1 MSGSKVKKQRRPAK
15 KLVTSLKDLED
26 ALPATNIGEEI
37 SETQTQSKGKQK
49 QKSLRSRPGA
59 LRRKEKLLTA
69 ERDRFAKNLAL
80 MAAEVPNIAGNATIS
95 KIVGPCTT
103 EIAVTNDAA
112 TLNHAKWA
120 AIRAHVG
127 RTMEMT
133 DHRNNSH

>member
-1 MSGSKVKKQRRPAK
+1 MH
-15 KLVTSLKDLED
+15 L
-26 ALPATNIGEEI
+26 
-37 SETQTQSKGKQK
+37 KGKQK

-69 ERDRFAKNLAL
+69 ERERFAKNLAL
-80 MAAEVPNIAGNATIS
+80 MAAEVPHNADNATIP
-95 KIVGPCTT
+95 KIAGPRTT

-127 RTMEMT
+127 RTMET
-133 DHRNNSH
+133 ANHRNDSY